1 MTKEEKESLVIR
13 MIAGAVPADQ
23 TEEVKQMIKE
33 DPSLE
38 RLYTRLQA
46 LYEITEDEG
55 GQNLRGATKRYDNIL
70 LASKLRAG
78 GTSDT
83 SSPPPQTASP
93 ALRWRAHLEDQMTEK
108 VLGEFKSG
116 ATLLG
121 AVRPCRIRIEDSQ
134 VSGVHARFLFSESTG
149 DLWIED
155 LDSTNGTYILQG
167 EEKVRLAPP
176 AQVEGRDYWLPCPTN
191 LRNGD
196 RLVIGKTT
204 MAVRITRSS

>member
-1 MTKEEKESLVIR
+1 MMTKEEKESLVIR

-83 SSPPPQTASP
+83 SSPP
-93 ALRWRAHLEDQMTEK
+93 M
-108 VLGEFKSG
+108 
-116 ATLLG
+116 
-121 AVRPCRIRIEDSQ
+121 
-134 VSGVHARFLFSESTG
+134 ARTISFSFFLSKF
-149 DLWIED
+149 
-155 LDSTNGTYILQG
+155 
-167 EEKVRLAPP
+167 A
-176 AQVEGRDYWLPCPTN
+176 
-191 LRNGD
+191 
-196 RLVIGKTT
+196 
-204 MAVRITRSS
+204 